1 MYTYLYLAE
10 AITAVVAIAVGG
22 IVFFK
27 KRSRATWIYLI
38 LCVVAFLSIFA
49 GTFSLEK
56 PRMQVQETYTV
67 EVNTD
72 QRIEKPQTQYHFR
85 DVTDRVEVNGDID
98 YGKVGEYPIE
108 FSLKTTIGYY
118 SKSATVFVRDT
129 GAPQIT
135 LTGEETLTQSYKA
148 DYQEPGFQATD
159 GCDGDLTA
167 AVKVEKVEIDANSF
181 RLLYTVE
188 DSSGNKAE
196 KSRTVTLVDDVKPV
210 LTLNGSANMTV
221 YLNEK
226 YTEQGA
232 KANDEKDGDLT
243 TQITTEGTVDTA
255 KEGNYTVTYRVKDRM
270 GNEAVATRKVLVKRF
285 LKAQDGT
292 NGKKGT
298 VYLTFDDGPSTAIT
312 PKVLDILKAK
322 NVKAT
327 FFIINYDAAGE
338 KIIQR
343 AFAEGH
349 TVAIHG
355 YSHNYQAIYKS
366 EEAYMENLTKLQAKI
381 KASTGYTA
389 TVTRFPGGSS
399 NMVSKFNPGIM
410 TRLCTLVK
418 EKGFTYFDWN
428 VSSEDAA
435 GAKTAD
441 AMYNNVVRG
450 LKKNRQNVVLMHD
463 FSSNAKI
470 VEALPRIIDF
480 GIENGYAFDRI
491 TETTPM
497 VTHSPNN

>member
-10 AITAVVAIAVGG
+10 VITAVIAIAAGG
-22 IVFFK
+22 VFFFK
-27 KRSRATWIYLI
+27 KRSRAAWLYLI
-38 LCVVAFLSIFA
+38 LCAVAFLSVFA
-49 GTFSLEK
+49 GTFLLEK
-56 PRMQVQETYTV
+56 PRMQAEETYTV
-67 EVNTD
+67 EANVGGK
-72 QRIEKPQTQYHFR
+72 IEKPQTRYHFR
-85 DVTDRVEVNGDID
+85 DVTDAVEIKGDID
-98 YGKVGEYPIE
+98 YSKVGEYPIE

-118 SKSATVFVRDT
+118 TKSAVVFVKDT
-129 GAPQIT
+129 VAPQIT
-135 LTGEETLTQSYKA
+135 LTGEETVTQSYKA
-148 DYQEPGFQATD
+148 EYAEPGFQATD
-159 GCDGDLTA
+159 GCDGDLTG
-167 AVKVEKVEIDANSF
+167 AVKVEKEEIDANSY
-181 RLLYTVE
+181 RLVYKVA
-188 DSSGNKAE
+188 DASGNQAE
-196 KSRTVTLVDDVKPV
+196 KSRTVRLVDDVKPV

-226 YTEQGA
+226 YNEPGA
-232 KANDEKDGDLT
+232 KATDEKDGDLT
-243 TQITTEGTVDTA
+243 AKITTEGTVDTA
-255 KEGNYTVTYRVKDRM
+255 KEGNYTVTYRVKDLT

-285 LKAQDGT
+285 LKAQDGS

-298 VYLTFDDGPSTAIT
+298 IYLTFDDGPSTAIT

-463 FSSNAKI
+463 FASNKKI
-470 VEALPRIIDF
+470 LEALPRIIDY
-480 GIENGYAFDRI
+480 GIENGYAFERI

-497 VTHSPNN
+497 VTHTPNN